1 MSAAAELPLFP
12 LQTVLFPG
20 GRLPLRIFEQRY
32 LGMAKACLRDGTPF
46 GVCLIREGREV
57 GVPALPEETGCTAR
71 LVEWD
76 MPQLGLLQVVAR
88 GERRFRILE
97 RRAQADGLQL
107 ARVELLEDAADA
119 PLEASD
125 LCARVLRRALE
136 DAGEEVVEP
145 PLLYESAAWVGERL
159 AELLPLSPAS
169 KQRLLEMDDLVG
181 VVRAGEDQDVDG
193 EGWEGRCEIPA
204 PDHRRCGVRFLLPRR

>member
-1 MSAAAELPLFP
+1 VSGELPLFP
-12 LQTVLFPG
+12 LHTVLFPR
-20 GRLPLRIFEQRY
+20 GRLPLRIFEPRY
-32 LGMAKACLRDGTPF
+32 MDMAKGCLRDGTPF
-46 GVCLIREGREV
+46 GVCLIREGGEV
-57 GVPALPEETGCTAR
+57 GAPAVPEDVGCTAR
-71 LVEWD
+71 IASWD
-76 MPQLGLLQVVAR
+76 MAQLGVLQVLAR
-88 GERRFRILE
+88 GERRFRIRE

-107 ARVELLEDAADA
+107 ARVELLEDVADA

-169 KQRLLEMDDLVG
+169 KQRLLEMDN
-181 VVRAGEDQDVDG
+181 AGA
-193 EGWEGRCEIPA
+193 RIEILRRLIR
-204 PDHRRCGVRFLLPRR
+204 PDAA

>member
-1 MSAAAELPLFP
+1 MSEELPLFP
-12 LQTVLFPG
+12 LHTVLFPR
-20 GRLPLRIFEQRY
+20 GRLPLRIFEPRY
-32 LGMAKACLRDGTPF
+32 MDMAKGCLRDDSPF

-57 GVPALPEETGCTAR
+57 GAPAEPEDIGCTAR
-71 LVEWD
+71 IASWD
-76 MPQLGLLQVVAR
+76 MVQLGVLQVLAR

-107 ARVELLEDAADA
+107 ARVELLEDAADS

-125 LCARVLRRALE
+125 VCARVLRRALE

-169 KQRLLEMDDLVG
+169 KQRLLEMDDAAA
-181 VVRAGEDQDVDG
+181 RI
-193 EGWEGRCEIPA
+193 EIL
-204 PDHRRCGVRFLLPRR
+204 RRLIRPEAA